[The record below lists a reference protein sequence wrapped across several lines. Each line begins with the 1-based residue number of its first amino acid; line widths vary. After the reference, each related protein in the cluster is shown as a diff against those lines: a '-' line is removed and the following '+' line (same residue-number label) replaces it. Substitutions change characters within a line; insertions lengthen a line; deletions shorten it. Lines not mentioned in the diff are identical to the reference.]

1 MSSSDTNSASDEPVG
16 YDLEEKTTGFD
27 ASPYTGREESQ
38 SLSCRTTRVLN
49 PRSPLSQIISSTAR
63 SNVFTHPLSQQKTSV
78 DAIVDFDGPKDPYRP
93 LNWTPR
99 KKAITVVMYGLTTMA
114 RSWGTSIF
122 SSTIDA
128 VSKEYHVA
136 SIVGTLGVTLFL
148 FGFGIGPLLW
158 APLSEI
164 YGRRLAVFP
173 PYFIG
178 ACFTFATASSKD
190 LQSILITRFFTGFFC
205 SAPVTNTGGV
215 LGDIYSPAQRAA
227 ALAGYSMAVAGGPL
241 LSPIVAGAM
250 LVSGV
255 NWRWTEYVRVAE
267 ACSS

>member
-1 MSSSDTNSASDEPVG
+1 
-16 YDLEEKTTGFD
+16 
-27 ASPYTGREESQ
+27 
-38 SLSCRTTRVLN
+38 
-49 PRSPLSQIISSTAR
+49 
-63 SNVFTHPLSQQKTSV
+63 
-78 DAIVDFDGPKDPYRP
+78 
-93 LNWTPR
+93 
-99 KKAITVVMYGLTTMA
+99 VVIYGLTTMA
-114 RSWGTSIF
+114 SSWGTSIF

>member
-1 MSSSDTNSASDEPVG
+1 M
-16 YDLEEKTTGFD
+16 EEKTTGFD

-38 SLSCRTTRVLN
+38 SLSRRTTRLLN
-49 PRSPLSQIISSTAR
+49 PRSPLSQTISSAAR
-63 SNVFTHPLSQQKTSV
+63 CNAFTHPWSQQKTSV

-99 KKAITVVMYGLTTMA
+99 KKVVTVVMYGLTTMA
-114 RSWGTSIF
+114 SSWGTSIF

-128 VSKEYHVA
+128 VSTEYDVA

-190 LQSILITRFFTGFFC
+190 LQSILITRFFTGFFS

-215 LGDIYSPAQRAA
+215 LGDIYSPAQRAT

-255 NWRWTEYVRVAE
+255 SWRWTEYVRVAGP
-267 ACSS
+267 CSSCISLLIVVAR